1 MQNMSGG
8 KSALGMDGNI
18 TALLGYIV
26 GIVAIIS
33 IIMEK
38 DNKFVRFHALQSVL
52 WSVACLIGFFAIL
65 IIGGILGLVL
75 VTVSSTLGGIV
86 WTLTILLYVGMFFV
100 LFGGLIFGAIK
111 SYGGSMF
118 KLPIVGNLAEK
129 WS

>member
-1 MQNMSGG
+1 MSGG

-52 WSVACLIGFFAIL
+52 WSVACLFGFFAIL